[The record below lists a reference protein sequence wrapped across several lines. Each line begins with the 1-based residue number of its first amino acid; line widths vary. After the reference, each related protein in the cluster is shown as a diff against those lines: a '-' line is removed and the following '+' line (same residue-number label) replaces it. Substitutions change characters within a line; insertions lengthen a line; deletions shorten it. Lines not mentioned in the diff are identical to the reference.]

1 MPSAEKPAILLVN
14 MDDSED
20 RLTACHQQLSSI
32 NMAFTRIPAVNGNQ
46 LTPQDLEQYQTEDF
60 SRYYKALTAG
70 EIGCYLSHRKCW
82 QHIIE
87 NDLDYALILEDDFLL
102 VEDLGSLG
110 EYLTDIT
117 HPWDCIKLMENP
129 VKRRAV
135 KSMPCK
141 DKQLIV
147 FNKVPSKTCAY
158 VMSKAGAEKMLRKS
172 TKIERPVDIDFQY
185 WWENDM
191 RVFGL
196 QPYMVSVNHEL
207 ESTIDGMVSR
217 KGRRKSFYKKVVQG
231 IGFYWGN
238 RVNLKLRL
246 KSLE

>member
-46 LTPQDLEQYQTEDF
+46 LTPQDLEQYQT
-60 SRYYKALTAG
+60 
-70 EIGCYLSHRKCW
+70 
-82 QHIIE
+82 
-87 NDLDYALILEDDFLL
+87 EDDFLL

>member
-1 MPSAEKPAILLVN
+1 
-14 MDDSED
+14 
-20 RLTACHQQLSSI
+20 
-32 NMAFTRIPAVNGNQ
+32 
-46 LTPQDLEQYQTEDF
+46 
-60 SRYYKALTAG
+60 
-70 EIGCYLSHRKCW
+70 
-82 QHIIE
+82 
-87 NDLDYALILEDDFLL
+87 
-102 VEDLGSLG
+102 
-110 EYLTDIT
+110 
-117 HPWDCIKLMENP
+117 
-129 VKRRAV
+129 
-135 KSMPCK
+135 
-141 DKQLIV
+141 
-147 FNKVPSKTCAY
+147 
-158 VMSKAGAEKMLRKS
+158 MLRKS